1 MGIQVISFRCVLR
14 NKLGQVIS
22 STVNHDVMSSAEH
35 QNEML
40 SGLVL
45 GLQNLTKGEKRQIEL
60 SAKDAYG
67 YYDLLKVF
75 VRRRDEIKGGDVLKA
90 GDQFMLKIA
99 SELQRLVRV
108 TEVSEDTVTL
118 DSNHPLAGQDLI
130 FEIEAIDAREAT
142 AEEIAD
148 SQPPLTLIP
157 LH

>member
-40 SGLVL
+40 AGLVE
-45 GLQNLTKGEKRQIEL
+45 GLQNLTKGEKRHIEL

-67 YYDLLKVF
+67 FYDPQKVYI
-75 VRRRDEIKGGDVLKA
+75 RHRDEIRGGSTLKS

-99 SELQRLVRV
+99 SEASRLVRV
-108 TEVSEDTVTL
+108 TDVSEDTVTL

-130 FEIEAIDAREAT
+130 FEIEAIDARDAT
-142 AEEIAD
+142 PEEIAE
-148 SQPPLTLIP
+148 SEPPLTLLP